1 MAGGDRVG
9 DASIVEVLS
18 KEACKEETKEQKEGR
33 ARKEV
38 GLHHAGGNE
47 GEGRGKTKKKK
58 SRIICSN
65 FRSYFPIQIRAFQ
78 PPFASG
84 SLTPGMK
91 ILPFFCSGGRQDPG
105 VCAPSHQETVCTC
118 VSPVNRSP
126 RLPCC
131 QPRPY
136 QSTGFAA
143 QVSWEAAKLLHKRRS
158 PQVLLLRNSKDDE

>member
-58 SRIICSN
+58 RVELFAVIFAVI
-65 FRSYFPIQIRAFQ
+65 FPFKSERFN
-78 PPFASG
+78 
-84 SLTPGMK
+84 L
-91 ILPFFCSGGRQDPG
+91 R
-105 VCAPSHQETVCTC
+105 
-118 VSPVNRSP
+118 SPV
-126 RLPCC
+126 
-131 QPRPY
+131 
-136 QSTGFAA
+136 G
-143 QVSWEAAKLLHKRRS
+143 V
-158 PQVLLLRNSKDDE
+158 